1 MKLLVLSDSHGNLA
15 NMVAAV
21 EQEAPDLMIHLGD
34 GWRDAQ
40 ELHCAYPSI
49 PLEQVPGNCDFCLG
63 EAQERL
69 LKVAGYH
76 IFICHGH
83 TRGVK
88 QGYRGAF
95 EAAWGWE
102 ADLLLFGHTH
112 RADSGEVN
120 GLTWMNPG
128 SVGAGRMA
136 SYGVVTL
143 GASDG
148 IRCVHRRV
156 YPDG

>member
-21 EQEAPDLMIHLGD
+21 EQETPDLILHLGD
-34 GWRDAQ
+34 CWRDAQ

-49 PLEQVPGNCDFCLG
+49 PLEQVPGNCDFRPG
-63 EAQERL
+63 EVQERL
-69 LKVAGYH
+69 LQVEGCH
-76 IFICHGH
+76 LFFCHGH

-88 QGYRGAF
+88 QGYGGAIQAARERG
-95 EAAWGWE
+95 

-112 RADSGEVN
+112 RADSGEAD

-128 SVGAGRMA
+128 SVGEGRSP
-136 SYGVVTL
+136 SYGVVIL
-143 GASDG
+143 GPNG
-148 IRCVHRRV
+148 EVQCFHRRA
-156 YPDG
+156 